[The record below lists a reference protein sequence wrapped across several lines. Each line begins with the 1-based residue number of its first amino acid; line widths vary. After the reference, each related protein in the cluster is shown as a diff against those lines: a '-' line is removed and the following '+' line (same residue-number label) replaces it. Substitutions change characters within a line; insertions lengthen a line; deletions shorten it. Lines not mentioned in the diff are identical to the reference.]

1 RPGSNTGRSSGAAR
15 SAFNKSSCAGL
26 SVRVS
31 TATPQPYAAGVT
43 VNADLHRLCA
53 NRPVRA
59 FHAHSIPNIVTVTP
73 FGDDGDVE
81 SPSLRFA
88 AAVRAL
94 GLEARR
100 AGLRMPAF
108 RSPPRLDGVARSVR
122 RRADGNATIAVV
134 VRDRPWAAVLADMV
148 EGIVVANHLHG
159 PD

>member
-1 RPGSNTGRSSGAAR
+1 MM
-15 SAFNKSSCAGL
+15 
-26 SVRVS
+26 
-31 TATPQPYAAGVT
+31 
-43 VNADLHRLCA
+43 
-53 NRPVRA
+53 
-59 FHAHSIPNIVTVTP
+59 
-73 FGDDGDVE
+73 GDVE

-122 RRADGNATIAVV
+122 RRPDGNATIAVV
-134 VRDRPWAAVLADMV
+134 VRGRPWPAVLADMV

-159 PD
+159 VRADRARAGLWSSVGNGEMAAA

>member
-1 RPGSNTGRSSGAAR
+1 MLRASLRSCLRMTAGPTCASRAGRLSLRASLR
-15 SAFNKSSCAGL
+15 SCLRDRRTASVSHL
-26 SVRVS
+26 S
-31 TATPQPYAAGVT
+31 AMM
-43 VNADLHRLCA
+43 
-53 NRPVRA
+53 
-59 FHAHSIPNIVTVTP
+59 
-73 FGDDGDVE
+73 GDVE

-122 RRADGNATIAVV
+122 ARADGNATIAVV
-134 VRDRPWAAVLADMV
+134 VRDRPWPAVLADMV

-159 PD
+159 ARRRPSPRRLWSSVGSGEMAAA